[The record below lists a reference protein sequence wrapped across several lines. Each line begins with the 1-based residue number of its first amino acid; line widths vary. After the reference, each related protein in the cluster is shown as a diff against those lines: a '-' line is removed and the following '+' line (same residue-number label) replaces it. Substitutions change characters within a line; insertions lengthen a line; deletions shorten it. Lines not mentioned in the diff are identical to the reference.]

1 MKSDTKKIY
10 FLRNIHFC
18 VIQLTWSS
26 QWKVFLKC
34 RENLWQ
40 LSWMKFILKFPGPPG
55 KPSLPKVNHLPPS
68 QAEQLSKLVSK
79 FLSSLP
85 RQKEITHSSRQHYFE
100 NLFPP
105 TTERVEET
113 RICYF
118 KIRFFIFC
126 KICKFFKCDGF
137 TVL

>member
-1 MKSDTKKIY
+1 M
-10 FLRNIHFC
+10 RNIHFC

-55 KPSLPKVNHLPPS
+55 KPSLPKVSHLPP
-68 QAEQLSKLVSK
+68 
-79 FLSSLP
+79 P
-85 RQKEITHSSRQHYFE
+85 RQNNFLNSSPSSCHHSLGRRKLLIPPSRQHYFE

-118 KIRFFIFC
+118 KIRFFRFC